1 MDAPLDASGFPAF
14 SQDEDTRPVQAE
26 HVPQKKTERE
36 AIDDVTKRLKKK
48 FPDLPATHIEAIVAS
63 EHESLRH
70 AKLRDYIAV
79 LVEHGAK
86 SKLTKETR
94 KGH

>member
-1 MDAPLDASGFPAF
+1 MDAPFDASGFPAF
-14 SQDEDTRPVQAE
+14 SQDEDTRPVQSE

-48 FPDLPATHIEAIVAS
+48 FPDLPGKHIEAIVES
-63 EHESLRH
+63 EHESLRN

-79 LVEHGAK
+79 LVEHSAK
-86 SKLTKETR
+86 SKLNKETR

>member
-1 MDAPLDASGFPAF
+1 MSAEDAPLFQAF
-14 SQDEDTRPVQAE
+14 SQDQDTRPV
-26 HVPQKKTERE
+26 HSWLVPQKKTERE

-48 FPDLPATHIEAIVAS
+48 FPDVPGKHIEALVES
-63 EHESLRH
+63 EHEALRN

-86 SKLTKETR
+86 SKLNKESR
-94 KGH
+94 KHH